1 VSAAVPA
8 AEGPRD
14 RYAVAGHPVEHS
26 RSPFIHARFAELT
39 GEPVEYGRL
48 PCPLDGFAATVRAF
62 AAGGARGC
70 NVTVPFKFEAPALAA
85 GLTPRA
91 ALAQAA
97 NTLRFDATG
106 WRADNTDGA
115 GLVRDI
121 TVHAGVPIAGAELLL
136 VGAGGAAAGVLGPLL
151 EARPRLLVVA
161 NRALG
166 KAEALVARHAAL
178 AARDGVELRA
188 RPLDDCGRG
197 YGIVLNATA
206 ASLAG
211 AGVPVAGAVLASG
224 ALALDMMYGPAAAGF
239 LAWAREHGAA
249 GRDGLGMLV
258 EQAAESFLFW
268 RGLRPPTEAV
278 LAELRRAV
286 AAGTPA

>member
-1 VSAAVPA
+1 M
-8 AEGPRD
+8 
-14 RYAVAGHPVEHS
+14 
-26 RSPFIHARFAELT
+26 
-39 GEPVEYGRL
+39 
-48 PCPLDGFAATVRAF
+48 
-62 AAGGARGC
+62 
-70 NVTVPFKFEAPALAA
+70 
-85 GLTPRA
+85 
-91 ALAQAA
+91 
-97 NTLRFDATG
+97 
-106 WRADNTDGA
+106 
-115 GLVRDI
+115 
-121 TVHAGVPIAGAELLL
+121 
-136 VGAGGAAAGVLGPLL
+136 LGPLL

-161 NRALG
+161 NRAVG

-211 AGVPVAGAVLASG
+211 AGVPVAGAVLAPG

>member
-1 VSAAVPA
+1 VSASAPA
-8 AEGPRD
+8 RPRD

-161 NRALG
+161 NRAVG

-211 AGVPVAGAVLASG
+211 AGVPVAGAVLAPG